1 MQHAHAVDPPRT
13 EVARRNVRCTVCM
26 YILLWCLVSC
36 VSVECSEVCLCVSYG
51 EIRIMYT
58 SHTTYAQSQHDR
70 RCADTRQRHRA
81 HRLRR
86 AVHTPHTATAAN
98 TAANNAIL
106 CGLPVSARL
115 PRQCRA
121 SPSRSTACSELAHVT
136 ARLTAHSF
144 VGVRYLRAQPT
155 ARVSLPQHDEKG
167 VRWAGQMAYLL
178 HECSMR

>member
-58 SHTTYAQSQHDR
+58 SHRRSTIAATADR
-70 RCADTRQRHRA
+70 RRR
-81 HRLRR
+81 RR
-86 AVHTPHTATAAN
+86 AQTQTRCVHTPHTATAAN

>member
-1 MQHAHAVDPPRT
+1 MC
-13 EVARRNVRCTVCM
+13 E
-26 YILLWCLVSC
+26 
-36 VSVECSEVCLCVSYG
+36 
-51 EIRIMYT
+51 
-58 SHTTYAQSQHDR
+58 
-70 RCADTRQRHRA
+70 
-81 HRLRR
+81 LRR
-86 AVHTPHTATAAN
+86 DTNNTYITHDTHNRHIATARADRADALC
-98 TAANNAIL
+98 TRHTYRDSRERSSANNTVL

-167 VRWAGQMAYLL
+167 VRWAGQVAYLL

>member
-51 EIRIMYT
+51 EIRMMYT
-58 SHTTYAQSQHDR
+58 SHTTRTIARSPLP
-70 RCADTRQRHRA
+70 DTA

-106 CGLPVSARL
+106 CGLLVSAQL

-167 VRWAGQMAYLL
+167 VRWAGQVAYLL

>member
-58 SHTTYAQSQHDR
+58 SLSRHAQSHDR
-70 RCADTRQRHRA
+70 RCRHRDRVTA
-81 HRLRR
+81 HRQTLRR

-144 VGVRYLRAQPT
+144 VGVRYLRAQST

-167 VRWAGQMAYLL
+167 VRWAGQVAYLL

>member
-1 MQHAHAVDPPRT
+1 MCELRRDTNNVHITHDTHNRT
-13 EVARRNVRCTVCM
+13 NAA
-26 YILLWCLVSC
+26 LASA
-36 VSVECSEVCLCVSYG
+36 LC
-51 EIRIMYT
+51 
-58 SHTTYAQSQHDR
+58 
-70 RCADTRQRHRA
+70 RHRA

-167 VRWAGQMAYLL
+167 VRWAGQVAYLL

>member
-1 MQHAHAVDPPRT
+1 MC
-13 EVARRNVRCTVCM
+13 E
-26 YILLWCLVSC
+26 
-36 VSVECSEVCLCVSYG
+36 
-51 EIRIMYT
+51 
-58 SHTTYAQSQHDR
+58 
-70 RCADTRQRHRA
+70 
-81 HRLRR
+81 LRR
-86 AVHTPHTATAAN
+86 DTNNVHITHDVRTIAARSPVRRHATATPRAQTQTRCVHTPHTATAAN

-106 CGLPVSARL
+106 CGLPVTARL

-167 VRWAGQMAYLL
+167 VRWAGQVAYLL